1 MRETVNRQ
9 AVAITR
15 NLEIS
20 TTAIGRHRSIETLRH
35 LEFGMIL
42 LEGRVAKNEF
52 KEIAT
57 DGEGSAIAL
66 TEGSG
71 AEVDAAI
78 FTTYPGSDDEARGSA
93 YEPSIAVIIGG
104 SCLTTEVCIAEE
116 SAYETIKR

>member
-1 MRETVNRQ
+1 
-9 AVAITR
+9 
-15 NLEIS
+15 
-20 TTAIGRHRSIETLRH
+20 
-35 LEFGMIL
+35 MIL

-78 FTTYPGSDDEARGSA
+78 FTTYPGSDDASRGSA